1 MLGLPPAFNL
11 SHDQTLQLK
20 SFMSFDSSM
29 NSEFILISFDIE
41 LTVPKQLINKL
52 LLLVTQFS
60 IETLICLPCYLSRLA
75 VRTQSVRV
83 PTQMIAL
90 YC

>member
-60 IETLICLPCYLSRLA
+60 IETLICLPRYLSSLA

>member
-1 MLGLPPAFNL
+1 LPRYLLN
-11 SHDQTLQLK
+11 K
-20 SFMSFDSSM
+20 ERSS
-29 NSEFILISFDIE
+29 
-41 LTVPKQLINKL
+41 
-52 LLLVTQFS
+52 
-60 IETLICLPCYLSRLA
+60 LA

>member
-1 MLGLPPAFNL
+1 
-11 SHDQTLQLK
+11 
-20 SFMSFDSSM
+20 
-29 NSEFILISFDIE
+29 
-41 LTVPKQLINKL
+41 
-52 LLLVTQFS
+52 
-60 IETLICLPCYLSRLA
+60 LA

>member
-1 MLGLPPAFNL
+1 
-11 SHDQTLQLK
+11 
-20 SFMSFDSSM
+20 M

-60 IETLICLPCYLSRLA
+60 IETLICLPRYLSRLA

>member
-1 MLGLPPAFNL
+1 VK
-11 SHDQTLQLK
+11 SKQLK
-20 SFMSFDSSM
+20 AESFNNIWSLSFNWDS
-29 NSEFILISFDIE
+29 NLFALLSE
-41 LTVPKQLINKL
+41 
-52 LLLVTQFS
+52 
-60 IETLICLPCYLSRLA
+60 LSLA